1 MRSGRSALRLAA
13 VLSLVLVACTF
24 ERRADTET
32 SQGLPGAD
40 DTLATDDARDSV
52 LGLVD
57 AFHRALAAGDAARL
71 AQLVGPNA
79 LLIDQE
85 EGVLWSARDAG
96 RLPSSLS
103 LGSVAPGDLA
113 WTRVGTRVDAVGPAR
128 LVIVRYRA
136 EVAGEPVPWWGVE
149 SFVIEP
155 RDDGG
160 WRIHFVHRSR
170 GPGTAGDNP

>member
-1 MRSGRSALRLAA
+1 MA
-13 VLSLVLVACTF
+13 VVSSLVLAACTF
-24 ERRADTET
+24 ERRAETET

-40 DTLATDDARDSV
+40 DTLATGVDDARDSV

-57 AFHRALAAGDAARL
+57 AFQRALAAGDAARV

-85 EGVLWSARDAG
+85 EGVIWNARDAG
-96 RLPSSLS
+96 RLPSSMS

-113 WTRVGTRVDAVGPAR
+113 WARDGTRVDAIGPAR

-149 SFVIEP
+149 SFLIEP

-160 WRIHFVHRSR
+160 WRIHYVHRSR
-170 GPGTAGDNP
+170 GPGVAGDSP